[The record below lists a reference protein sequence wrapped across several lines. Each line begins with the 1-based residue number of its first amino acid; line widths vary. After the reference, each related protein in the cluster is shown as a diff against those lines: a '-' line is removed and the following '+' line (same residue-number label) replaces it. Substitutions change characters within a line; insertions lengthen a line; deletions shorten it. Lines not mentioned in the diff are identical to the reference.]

1 MSTELRFA
9 ETAHKIFQEL
19 PIVRTQI
26 VGKNVKISK
35 KNQKNYKKLK
45 KNIFTTNN
53 VTRLHTIDYLA
64 ILVEYLV

>member
-45 KNIFTTNN
+45 KKHFYNK
-53 VTRLHTIDYLA
+53 
-64 ILVEYLV
+64 